1 MCISQSSSAHKAV
14 IMEKTADLIAVQITT
29 IDTLHNHC
37 KPQKV
42 IAEKAGCSQ
51 SQHADVFRK
60 GATTVAF
67 FIKSLLN
74 QRQHQKHL
82 HCAKEKRDWTV
93 AQLFKVLFSD
103 ESTFYITF

>member
-42 IAEKAGCSQ
+42 FAEKAGCSQ
-51 SQHADVFRK
+51 SAVLKHIKGKFSRMKSVVGK
-60 GATTVAF
+60 GA
-67 FIKSLLN
+67 
-74 QRQHQKHL
+74 
-82 HCAKEKRDWTV
+82 
-93 AQLFKVLFSD
+93 
-103 ESTFYITF
+103 